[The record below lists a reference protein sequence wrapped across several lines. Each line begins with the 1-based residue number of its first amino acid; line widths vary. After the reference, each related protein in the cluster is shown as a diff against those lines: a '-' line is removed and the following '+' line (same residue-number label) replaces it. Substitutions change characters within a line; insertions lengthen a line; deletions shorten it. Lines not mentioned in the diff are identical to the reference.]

1 MNSNTAKGF
10 FDGTRPGKQAKY
22 GEASFDLP
30 ILYLRDDFFGLYYT
44 ADTKK
49 IREILPSD
57 KLTPVTMPNGRAVIA
72 IMAYNYLE
80 TSIGS
85 YGEIPVA
92 IPVLFEKKQLPLGG
106 FLPLMLQ
113 GAYPG
118 FGVLVMHL
126 PVTKVIARDAGRG
139 EWGYTK
145 FVADMDFNVTPEFL
159 ECRMYEKDQF
169 ILDLRVMR
177 RGFHMPDKNPLITF
191 SVKER
196 QLIRTTIPIKGVMR
210 FSLCTKDSYVK
221 YGAHPMAQSIQALDI
236 SEKPFAQ
243 SFYTERAAILP
254 SGEIV
259 ERNVKPLEGYMG
271 QTREARH
278 TWKYTAD

>member
-1 MNSNTAKGF
+1 MDKNAAKGF

-22 GEASFDLP
+22 GEAAFDLP

-44 ADTKK
+44 ADKKK
-49 IREILPSD
+49 ISEILPSD
-57 KLTPVTMPNGRAVIA
+57 KLTPVTMPNGRAIIA

-85 YGEIPVA
+85 YGEVPVA

-145 FVADMDFNVTPEFL
+145 FVADMDFNITPEFL

-169 ILDLRVMR
+169 ILDLRVTR

-191 SVKER
+191 SVKDR

-210 FSLCTKDSYVK
+210 FSLCTKDSYMK
-221 YGAHPMAQSIQALDI
+221 FGAHPMAQSIQALDI

>member
-1 MNSNTAKGF
+1 MNSNAAKGF

-22 GEASFDLP
+22 GEAAFDLP
-30 ILYLRDDFFGLYYT
+30 ILYLRDDFFGLYHT
-44 ADTKK
+44 ADKKK
-49 IREILPSD
+49 ISEILPSD

-126 PVTKVIARDAGRG
+126 PVTKVVARDAGRG

-145 FVADMDFNVTPEFL
+145 FVADMDFSITPEFL

-169 ILDLRVMR
+169 IFDLRVMR